1 VVDAA
6 VASRSR
12 GAIAEVWTQ
21 AWPTVVTMTSYTV
34 MQFVDS
40 LMVAQI
46 GPLDVAAQ
54 GNGGIWSFTPI
65 AFVFGLLTVVNTFA
79 AQNLGAGRLER
90 VAAYG
95 WAGLWISLATWVLV
109 LLPFAAILPW
119 AFAAVG
125 HSPEL
130 VAAESAYGRIML
142 LGGVLLLVAKAMSHL
157 FFGLHRPKVV
167 TVAAIAGNVVNVFAS
182 YALVFG
188 ADGLPAFGLPGVPGV
203 PALGLVGAALGTT
216 LGVAVEAAIP
226 LAVFLGPKLHR
237 ELGTRTAWRC
247 GLSPIRD
254 LLKVGS
260 PAAAQFGNELVCW
273 TIFMSVLVGRFGEDH
288 MAAGWATMR
297 YVHLSFMPA
306 VGFSVATTALVG
318 RFIGA
323 GEPDR
328 AARIARTALA
338 MALVWMTACG
348 AFFLLGR
355 DELVRIFVSGG
366 DTPAETVEAIVSI
379 GGRLLVCAAVFQILD
394 AVGIVYSG
402 ALRGAGDTLVPGVV
416 TVLFSWF
423 FIVFG
428 GWVIVETLPG
438 LESVG
443 PWLAAT
449 AYLMALGVVMGWRF
463 ESGAWRRIR
472 LVGSTEEEAARV
484 APLVGG
490 IPAAEGAGSIEDLA
504 EELAAA
510 GGGRPAA
517 NGPNDPKG

>member
-1 VVDAA
+1 M
-6 VASRSR
+6 
-12 GAIAEVWTQ
+12 GA
-21 AWPTVVTMTSYTV
+21 
-34 MQFVDS
+34 
-40 LMVAQI
+40 
-46 GPLDVAAQ
+46 
-54 GNGGIWSFTPI
+54 
-65 AFVFGLLTVVNTFA
+65 
-79 AQNLGAGRLER
+79 
-90 VAAYG
+90 
-95 WAGLWISLATWVLV
+95 
-109 LLPFAAILPW
+109 
-119 AFAAVG
+119 
-125 HSPEL
+125 
-130 VAAESAYGRIML
+130 
-142 LGGVLLLVAKAMSHL
+142 
-157 FFGLHRPKVV
+157 
-167 TVAAIAGNVVNVFAS
+167 
-182 YALVFG
+182 
-188 ADGLPAFGLPGVPGV
+188 
-203 PALGLVGAALGTT
+203 
-216 LGVAVEAAIP
+216 
-226 LAVFLGPKLHR
+226 
-237 ELGTRTAWRC
+237 
-247 GLSPIRD
+247 
-254 LLKVGS
+254 

-318 RFIGA
+318 RHIGA

-348 AFFLLGR
+348 VFFIVGR

-366 DTPAETVEAIVSI
+366 DTPPDTVEAIVAI
-379 GGRLLVCAAVFQILD
+379 GAKLLVCAAIFQILD

-402 ALRGAGDTLVPGVV
+402 ALRGAGDTLFPGVV
-416 TVLFSWF
+416 TVALSWF

-472 LVGSTEEEAARV
+472 LVGSTAEQAARI

-490 IPAAEGAGSIEDLA
+490 VPAGDAAGSVEDLV
-504 EELAAA
+504 EEW
-510 GGGRPAA
+510 GGEPAIAPTRPE
-517 NGPNDPKG
+517 G

>member
-1 VVDAA
+1 
-6 VASRSR
+6 
-12 GAIAEVWTQ
+12 
-21 AWPTVVTMTSYTV
+21 
-34 MQFVDS
+34 
-40 LMVAQI
+40 
-46 GPLDVAAQ
+46 
-54 GNGGIWSFTPI
+54 
-65 AFVFGLLTVVNTFA
+65 
-79 AQNLGAGRLER
+79 
-90 VAAYG
+90 
-95 WAGLWISLATWVLV
+95 
-109 LLPFAAILPW
+109 
-119 AFAAVG
+119 
-125 HSPEL
+125 
-130 VAAESAYGRIML
+130 
-142 LGGVLLLVAKAMSHL
+142 
-157 FFGLHRPKVV
+157 
-167 TVAAIAGNVVNVFAS
+167 
-182 YALVFG
+182 
-188 ADGLPAFGLPGVPGV
+188 
-203 PALGLVGAALGTT
+203 
-216 LGVAVEAAIP
+216 
-226 LAVFLGPKLHR
+226 
-237 ELGTRTAWRC
+237 
-247 GLSPIRD
+247 
-254 LLKVGS
+254 
-260 PAAAQFGNELVCW
+260 
-273 TIFMSVLVGRFGEDH
+273 

-366 DTPAETVEAIVSI
+366 DTPAETIEAIVSI